1 MVRKEEVK
9 IDPPERTEIGF
20 LALHRHATGALS
32 RADGDGSPA
41 RRKDG
46 DLNKAKISRQMTV
59 ASAKKHSTP
68 SRNQQEQQ
76 EQKDKEVID
85 AESRGATAANR
96 LY

>member
-1 MVRKEEVK
+1 M
-9 IDPPERTEIGF
+9 
-20 LALHRHATGALS
+20 
-32 RADGDGSPA
+32 
-41 RRKDG
+41 
-46 DLNKAKISRQMTV
+46 NKAKISRQMTV

-96 LY
+96 LYQDGARSRKRRENLVKKAAQMKEEEMKRAHLK